1 MNPWYHRVMRGSG
14 ELVSLIGIFVLIFV
28 LWVSTGG
35 PSRPV
40 SFSGPYLRPI
50 TTTGTTAQPYGDPSK
65 FSSINTNI
73 TVGVGGVDS
82 TAGTSPLGGAVTFS
96 SDYYGATQTDPEK
109 EYLVVTLSVGSAHAV
124 STAGWKI
131 VSRESGNGALFP
143 QGVEIARSGRVH
155 TPTPLILNPGD
166 KVIVTTGRSPVGVS
180 FRENTCTGY
189 LEEHQDFHPPL
200 SQKCP
205 TPSEEFSRYYR
216 EGDSN
221 GTCATYINSIP
232 YCATKTSLYGTI
244 SSSCE
249 NFVED
254 HLNYNSCVDA
264 HKNDADFKT
273 NTWRVFLEKR
283 SELWRASRETIT
295 LLDANNKVIDSIMY

>member
-1 MNPWYHRVMRGSG
+1 MRG
-14 ELVSLIGIFVLIFV
+14 ELFGFIGILILIFV
-28 LWVSTGG
+28 LWISTGG
-35 PSRPV
+35 PSRPI
-40 SFSGPYLRPI
+40 SFSGPYLNPI
-50 TTTGTTAQPYGDPSK
+50 KTTGTTAQPYGDPSK
-65 FSSINTNI
+65 FSSINSNI
-73 TVGVGGVDS
+73 TVGVSGVDV
-82 TAGTSPLGGAVTFS
+82 TAGTSAFSGEIAFS
-96 SDYYGATQTDPEK
+96 SDYYGATQTNPEK
-109 EYLVVTLSVGSAHAV
+109 EYVVITLSPGTTRTI

-131 VSRESGNGALFP
+131 ISRESGNKGAFP
-143 QGVEIARSGRVH
+143 QGAEIPRSGRVN
-155 TPTPLILNPGD
+155 TLAPLLLHAGD
-166 KVIVTTGRSPVGVS
+166 KIIIMTGRSPVGVS
-180 FRENTCTGY
+180 FRENKCTGY
-189 LEEHQDFHPPL
+189 LEEHQDFHPSL
-200 SQKCP
+200 SQNCP

-216 EGDSN
+216 GGDTD

-232 YCATKTSLYGTI
+232 YCATETSLYGTI

-273 NTWRVFLEKR
+273 NTWRVFLEKH